1 MEFCRQNFRILGF
14 CFLGVIFCTA
24 GNSLAFQIAPLD
36 SNKTFAVSIIQQ
48 EMTSEELE
56 DAARKLHKSAAK
68 KFKQKVYRT
77 SAVDL
82 LAVLDF
88 YPEFTKSDEV
98 TYLLANCFYE
108 MGMYES
114 ADKMLRHLLKTYSK
128 TPLVAEAILG
138 LQKVWYQKKD
148 YQTSLKFYKALESHY
163 SAQKGIDE
171 SRYYAGQT
179 YFLLE
184 DYNLSL
190 NILNR
195 IKQKSNFYPFG
206 LYSVALMNLK
216 KKYKRSLNQF
226 HNRHTGFC

>member
-1 MEFCRQNFRILGF
+1 MEFCRQNFHILGF
-14 CFLGVIFCTA
+14 CFLRVIFCTA
-24 GNSLAFQIAPLD
+24 GNSVAFQIAALD

-56 DAARKLHKSAAK
+56 DVATKLHKSAAK

-88 YPEFTKSDEV
+88 HPEFTKSDEV

-108 MGMYES
+108 MRMYES

-138 LQKVWYQKKD
+138 LQKVCYQKKD

-163 SAQKGIDE
+163 SDQKGIDE

-216 KKYKRSLNQF
+216 KKI
-226 HNRHTGFC
+226 